1 MERDTKIIKEYRIVK
16 RTIYENLGYICGLI
30 DIFAINLCKKRHS

>member
-16 RTIYENLGYICGLI
+16 RTIYENLGYICG
-30 DIFAINLCKKRHS
+30 INRYFCYKSM